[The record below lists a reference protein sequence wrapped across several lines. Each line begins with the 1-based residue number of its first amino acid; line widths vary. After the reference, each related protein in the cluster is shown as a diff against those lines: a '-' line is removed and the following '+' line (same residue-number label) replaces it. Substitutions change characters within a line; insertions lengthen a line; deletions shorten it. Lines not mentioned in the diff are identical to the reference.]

1 MKGIRMTGL
10 GLLLGLA
17 LTAVGA
23 EKVLFT
29 ADFLRQVKP
38 TATRTVTEENGVQVL
53 TIQSKTKAGNKVSI
67 PLDPKLFSG
76 KSVVFS
82 ADVEQ
87 ENVSAPPK
95 PWNGVRNRGT
105 ASR

>member
-38 TATRTVTEENGVQVL
+38 TATRTVTEETGIYCVVGAEARFKPVEVVY
-53 TIQSKTKAGNKVSI
+53 IREGMEISAAWPFWSI
-67 PLDPKLFSG
+67 PS
-76 KSVVFS
+76 
-82 ADVEQ
+82 
-87 ENVSAPPK
+87 
-95 PWNGVRNRGT
+95 
-105 ASR
+105 